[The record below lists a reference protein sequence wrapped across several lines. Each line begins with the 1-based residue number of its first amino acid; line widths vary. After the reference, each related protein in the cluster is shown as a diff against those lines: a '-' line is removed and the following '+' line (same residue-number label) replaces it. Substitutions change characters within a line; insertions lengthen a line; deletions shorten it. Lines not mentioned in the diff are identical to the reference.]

1 MKKLILFTSLFLFNF
16 SNSFAGDSY
25 FIDFSKVL
33 NKSKAGA
40 QAQKNLKTKF
50 ESESKKFNKKES
62 DLKKEEI
69 EIIAQKKTIT
79 SEEYKKKVDL
89 LRSKVA
95 DLQKEKQ
102 NSFNNIAK
110 SRNDSKKIL
119 LNAVDP
125 IIKKYMEDNK
135 IRMVLNKKSVVLGD
149 VTLEITDAIID
160 ILNKE
165 LTSLKIN

>member
-95 DLQKEKQ
+95 DLQKE
-102 NSFNNIAK
+102 
-110 SRNDSKKIL
+110 
-119 LNAVDP
+119 
-125 IIKKYMEDNK
+125 
-135 IRMVLNKKSVVLGD
+135 
-149 VTLEITDAIID
+149 
-160 ILNKE
+160 
-165 LTSLKIN
+165 